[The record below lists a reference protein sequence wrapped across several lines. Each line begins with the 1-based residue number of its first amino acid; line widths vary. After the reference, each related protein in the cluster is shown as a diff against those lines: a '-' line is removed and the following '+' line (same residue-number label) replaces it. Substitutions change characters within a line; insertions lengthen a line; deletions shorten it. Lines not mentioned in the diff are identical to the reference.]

1 MYSKYVK
8 RIIDLVLAV
17 LIMIVLI
24 IPMSIIALI
33 SKISTNDSVI
43 FCQVRSGVHR
53 KPFVLY
59 KYRTMPSDVSPNIP
73 TSQYNDIEELNGWQ
87 RFLRKTSLDELPQLF
102 NIIKSDMSFIGPRPV
117 ICAET
122 DLIEVREKYGAN
134 DIKPGLTGWAQVNG
148 RDCLDAEEKA
158 KLDGEYVKKQSFLFD
173 CKCFFMTIGTVF
185 TDKGL

>member
-73 TSQYNDIEELNGWQ
+73 TSQ
-87 RFLRKTSLDELPQLF
+87 
-102 NIIKSDMSFIGPRPV
+102 
-117 ICAET
+117 
-122 DLIEVREKYGAN
+122 
-134 DIKPGLTGWAQVNG
+134 
-148 RDCLDAEEKA
+148 
-158 KLDGEYVKKQSFLFD
+158 
-173 CKCFFMTIGTVF
+173 
-185 TDKGL
+185 